1 MREGLPRIDPEAC
14 MGCGVCVT
22 VCPSGVLSLCD
33 GLVRVGETGCI
44 GCGHCRSVCP
54 AEAVAVDDGDGWA
67 ASYSVIEPQGAVI
80 APGEFPAGRL
90 IDLLRSRR
98 SCRRFTDRPVPG
110 PMLEDLLRAAVT
122 APSGT
127 NSQAW
132 TFTTLTSRS
141 AVLGLGQAVAGF
153 FTRLNKLAA
162 NPIFRRAYACIGR
175 PELEN
180 YYREHYASVAA
191 ALVAWERDRTD
202 RLFHG
207 ATAVVVIGSRPG
219 ASCPAEDALLAAG
232 HLLLAAH
239 CLGLGSCLI
248 GYAVEA
254 MRHDQRVKEAAGV
267 PRQESVHAVVA
278 LGWPDVTFLRPT
290 GRRRPIIRYKTA

>member
-1 MREGLPRIDPEAC
+1 MRERVSGIDASIC
-14 MGCGVCVT
+14 VGCGECVS
-22 VCPSGVLSLCD
+22 VCPSGVLAVAN
-33 GLVRVGETGCI
+33 GLARVVAEHCI
-44 GCGHCRSVCP
+44 GCGHCQAVCP
-54 AEAVAVDDGDGWA
+54 AGAVSLAGADPWAGMYAV
-67 ASYSVIEPQGAVI
+67 IKPTGAVI
-80 APGEFPAGRL
+80 APGAFPAGQL
-90 IDLLRSRR
+90 VDLLRSRR
-98 SCRRFTDRPVPG
+98 SCRRFTDRGVPG
-110 PMLEDLLRAAVT
+110 PALEDLVRAAVT

-132 TFTTLTSRS
+132 TFTVLTSRA
-141 AVLGLGQAVAGF
+141 AVLDLGQAVAGF

-162 NPIFRRAYACIGR
+162 KTLLRRVFSLIGR

-191 ALVAWERDRTD
+191 ALVEWERDHTD

-207 ATAVVVIGSRPG
+207 ATAAVIIGSRPG

-232 HLLLAAH
+232 NLLLAAH

-254 MRHDQRVKEAAGV
+254 MRHDRRVKEAAGV
-267 PRQESVHAVVA
+267 PRTESVYAVVA
-278 LGWPDVTFLRPT
+278 LGWPDVTYVRST
-290 GRRRPIIRYKTA
+290 GRGRPVVRYKTA